1 VRGHQIL
8 LVLMLTVLALSP
20 MRYSPPVEAKLP
32 VKGDALQHPAKTV
45 ERLSVPAPTPV
56 SVPVQIFRAV
66 ELPEEPPP
74 RPTPKAVE
82 PVPVPVRV
90 RVAEKP
96 RYDICRGKGRTYYNS
111 GRSWHCNR

>member
-1 VRGHQIL
+1 
-8 LVLMLTVLALSP
+8 
-20 MRYSPPVEAKLP
+20 
-32 VKGDALQHPAKTV
+32 
-45 ERLSVPAPTPV
+45 
-56 SVPVQIFRAV
+56 V

-74 RPTPKAVE
+74 RPIPKAVE

-96 RYDICRGKGRTYYNS
+96 RYDICRGKGRADYNS